1 VSISKLDL
9 TPLLTISD
17 VADHCQ
23 VCEKTVR
30 RWIDAKELSAAKL
43 GAQWR
48 IDVKDLKLFLRDRFL
63 A

>member
-1 VSISKLDL
+1 MPSPKSDL
-9 TPLLTISD
+9 IPLLTISD

-23 VCEKTVR
+23 VSEKTVR
-30 RWIDAKELSAAKL
+30 RWIEAKELSAAKL

>member
-1 VSISKLDL
+1 MSSPKIDL
-9 TPLLTISD
+9 SPLLTIAN

-23 VCEKTVR
+23 VSKKTVR
-30 RWIDAKELSAAKL
+30 RWIEAKEIAAIKL

-48 IDVKDLKLFLRDRFL
+48 IDVKDLRIFLRDRLL